1 MSTYQSL
8 TPLSR
13 DDALEMMSSSDTRVA
28 GEAILRL
35 ALHDPDGGWVTDRAL
50 ELLNNSAPEVR
61 ITAATAL
68 GHVARIHR
76 SIDQARVVPALRRLL
91 DDPATAGRAEDALD
105 DIEVFAN
112 PHNGSATNADD

>member
-13 DDALEMMSSSDTRVA
+13 DDALELMSSSDKRAA
-28 GEAILRL
+28 GEAILRV

-50 ELLNNSAPEVR
+50 ELLNSSDAQLR
-61 ITAATAL
+61 IAAATAL
-68 GHVARIHR
+68 GHVARTHR

-91 DDPATAGRAEDALD
+91 DNPATAGRAEDALD

-112 PHNGSATNADD
+112 RP